1 MRDPVSGRPRDDSP
15 MRVVLLGNAGA
26 GKTTMARQLIG
37 DQDIAHLSL
46 DEIAWGEA
54 TERRPLADRLR
65 ALERFLDAHEQWV
78 IAAACWTPVDQR
90 N

>member
-1 MRDPVSGRPRDDSP
+1 MRI
-15 MRVVLLGNAGA
+15 VLLGNAGA

-46 DEIAWGEA
+46 DAIAWGEGA
-54 TERRPLADRLR
+54 ARRPLADSLR

-78 IAAACWTPVDQR
+78 IEGCYGAR
-90 N
+90 